1 MKAHLLFTNIFA
13 AIGVMGLIC
22 ACQTTTTATGSSA
35 PAQKETMLTQAGF
48 KSYTVTT
55 AQQKQHLSKLP
66 AGKVSAVKH
75 KGKKYYVYP
84 AGTGDRVL
92 VGTEAQY
99 NAAMARAQM
108 SGPVFA
114 EETHG
119 PHPVL
124 IQEFSGFG
132 PLGE

>member
-1 MKAHLLFTNIFA
+1 MHCYHGKKNFRNRTITITRFIHSRRQRLIKISRTQQQLLKRRRRPNGGQQRTKQMKAHLLFTNIFA

-66 AGKVSAVKH
+66 AGK
-75 KGKKYYVYP
+75 
-84 AGTGDRVL
+84 
-92 VGTEAQY
+92 
-99 NAAMARAQM
+99 
-108 SGPVFA
+108 
-114 EETHG
+114 
-119 PHPVL
+119 
-124 IQEFSGFG
+124 
-132 PLGE
+132 

>member
-1 MKAHLLFTNIFA
+1 MKARLLFANVLAPIA
-13 AIGVMGLIC
+13 VLGLIS
-22 ACQTTTTATGSSA
+22 ACQSTATTSSGA
-35 PAQKETMLTQAGF
+35 PDQREAMLSQVGF
-48 KSYTVTT
+48 KSYSVTT

-66 AGKVSAVKH
+66 AGKVSAVKY

-84 AGTGDRVL
+84 SWTGDRVL
-92 VGTEAQY
+92 VGTSAQY
-99 NAAMARAQM
+99 NNYMAKAQM

-119 PHPVL
+119 PHPVM

>member
-1 MKAHLLFTNIFA
+1 MRTLISFTNIILA
-13 AIGVMGLIC
+13 TSLLGVMV
-22 ACQTTTTATGSSA
+22 ACQSTAVTPGGP
-35 PAQKETMLTQAGF
+35 PAKETLLTQAGF
-48 KSYTVTT
+48 QSYTVTT
-55 AQQKQHLSKLP
+55 AKQKQHLSKLP
-66 AGKVSAVKH
+66 AEKLSAVKY

-84 AGTGDRVL
+84 TAAQDRVL
-92 VGTEAQY
+92 VGTDAQY
-99 NAAMARAQM
+99 NAAMAKAQM